1 MVGRAAGRA
10 ARGARLRRRTER
22 AEAPLAGRDDREY
35 RKYSSGK
42 NASAGMPRRRMQ
54 PDLQHRLPGLA
65 RQESMGR
72 AMKRVLAVRARCAA
86 LGAGAMV
93 VLLFT
98 SSASAQQTSGISG
111 LVRDTSGAV
120 LPGVT
125 VEAASPALIEK
136 VRTVVSDTEGRYN
149 ITDLR
154 PGTYAVTFSLAGFNA
169 LKRDGV
175 ELRSGFTATVNADLQ
190 VGALEETIT
199 VTGAAPLVDTQ
210 NTKQQTVVSAEL
222 LSVLPSAMKSLDSI
236 LAITPSVS
244 GAAGGVGGSAGTYRT
259 TSVNGSVHGKINGG
273 KITFDGMNVTN
284 SNSGTGAAGYIIN
297 GAVVE
302 EMAVESGGVTAESN
316 VSGFTVN
323 FIPKEGGN
331 TFRYGMS
338 GVYADSNMVA
348 DNLTDDLRA
357 RGLMT
362 TTKVE
367 RIYDFVPSVGGPI
380 RRDKLWFFYASRW
393 TGTRNQWAGTF
404 WNRTQDTP
412 FYTPGDP
419 AQREDEMW
427 SHGVRLTWQ
436 ASPRN
441 KVSAFLDTQHNVVK
455 GNVNSITTAPESV
468 AGWDFTP
475 QGLYQV
481 SWNSPLTS
489 KFLLEGGVSFAVS
502 AWPQFP
508 IGAATFDTISVLE
521 SANGFRYRAAAAYT
535 IPQDSHKWVQRFAAS
550 YVTGSHTFKAGFQL
564 EQGINS
570 GGSTID
576 HKVGFD
582 GRIIPGNVSY
592 TLLNGV
598 PNGITQ
604 YATPYEEQNRTRA
617 DLGIFAQDQWT
628 IRRLTLNMGL
638 RFDYFNGH
646 VPAQSVP
653 ASPFVPE
660 RTFDAVSGVPR
671 WFDLEPRLGGSYDLF
686 GDGRTALKASFGRY
700 VGKQGVVIA
709 RANNPM
715 VTSVTSV
722 NRTWTDANANFHPDC
737 DLRNGVANGECGPFD
752 NLNFGQVNITTR
764 YADDVIHGF
773 GKRDYLWDFAAEVQ
787 HQVRAG
793 VSLNTGY
800 YRNWAGNFNV
810 TDNLEVTPGD
820 FSPFC
825 VTAPSDSRLPGGGG
839 YPVCGLYDVS
849 PGKFG
854 RVNNLVR
861 QASDFGKQSRV
872 SDFISATIQTRL
884 ASGFQIGGGIDAGR
898 TVTDN
903 CFVVDSPQ
911 QLLNC
916 RVERPFSAQT
926 QLKMNV
932 SHRLPAG
939 FVISGIFKNESALR
953 TASGGETLSIEA
965 NYAARNAEILPTL
978 GRNLSAC
985 GGRTPCTA
993 TATVPLVAPYEL
1005 FEDRLSQLDLRVT
1018 KLFELG
1024 RMRLQANVDMYNAL
1038 NASPVTSVNTA
1049 YGSRWLLPAQILEG
1063 RMIQL
1068 SGNLTF

>member
-1 MVGRAAGRA
+1 MV
-10 ARGARLRRRTER
+10 RLVGVGVVTGS
-22 AEAPLAGRDDREY
+22 LFL
-35 RKYSSGK
+35 
-42 NASAGMPRRRMQ
+42 SA
-54 PDLQHRLPGLA
+54 
-65 RQESMGR
+65 
-72 AMKRVLAVRARCAA
+72 V
-86 LGAGAMV
+86 
-93 VLLFT
+93 
-98 SSASAQQTSGISG
+98 SAHAQQTSGISG
-111 LVRDTSGAV
+111 LVQDTSGAV

-136 VRTVVSDTEGRYN
+136 VRTVVTDAEGRYN

-154 PGTYAVTFSLAGFNA
+154 PGTYAVTFTLAGFRS

-175 ELRSGFTATVNADLQ
+175 DLRSGFTATVNADLQ

-236 LAITPSVS
+236 LAITPAVS

-259 TSVNGSVHGKINGG
+259 TSVNGSYHGKINGG

-284 SNSGTGAAGYIIN
+284 TNNGTGAAGYIIN

-302 EMAVESGGVTAESN
+302 EMAVESGGVMAESN

-331 TFRYGMS
+331 SFRYGLS
-338 GVYADSNMVA
+338 GAFADASLVA
-348 DNLTDDLRA
+348 DNLTDELKA
-357 RGLMT
+357 RGLTT

-412 FYTPGDP
+412 IYTPGDP
-419 AQREDEMW
+419 AQREDDMW

-441 KVSAFLDTQHNVVK
+441 KISAFVDTQHNVVK
-455 GNVNSITTAPESV
+455 GSVNSITTAPEAV

-481 SWNSPLTS
+481 SWNSPRTS
-489 KFLLEGGVSFAVS
+489 KFLLEAGASFAVS

-508 IGAATFDTISVLE
+508 IGAATFDTISILE
-521 SANGFRYRAAAAYT
+521 SSNGFRYRAAEAYI
-535 IPQDSHKWVQRFAAS
+535 IPQDAHKWAQKFSAS
-550 YVTGSHTFKAGFQL
+550 YVTGSHTFKTGFQL

-570 GGSTID
+570 AGSTID

-582 GRIIPGNVSY
+582 GRIIDGNVSY
-592 TLLNGV
+592 TLLNGA
-598 PNGITQ
+598 PNRITQ
-604 YATPYEEQNRTRA
+604 YSTPYEEQNRTRA

-628 IRRLTLNMGL
+628 IRRLTLNLGL
-638 RFDYFNGH
+638 RFDYYNGH

-653 ASPFVPE
+653 ATPFVPE
-660 RTFDAVSGVPR
+660 RNFAAVSGVPR
-671 WFDLEPRLGGSYDLF
+671 WYDLNPRLGGSYDLF
-686 GDGRTALKASFGRY
+686 GNGRTALKASLGRY

-715 VTSVTSV
+715 VTSVTTV
-722 NRTWTDANANFHPDC
+722 NRTWVDTNGDFHPDC

-752 NLNFGQVNITTR
+752 NVNFGKVNITTR
-764 YADDVIHGF
+764 YSDDVIHGF
-773 GKRDYLWDFAAEVQ
+773 GVRDYLWDVSAEVQ

-793 VSLNTGY
+793 VSINAGY

-810 TDNLEVTPGD
+810 TDNLAVTPED
-820 FSPFC
+820 FSPYC

-849 PGKFG
+849 VAKFG
-854 RVNNLVR
+854 QVNNLVR
-861 QASDFGKQSRV
+861 QASDFGSQSRV
-872 SDFISATIQTRL
+872 NDFVSATIQTRL
-884 ASGFQIGGGIDAGR
+884 ASGFQIGGGVDTGR
-898 TVTDN
+898 TVTDQ

-916 RVERPFSAQT
+916 HIVRPFSAQT
-926 QLKMNV
+926 QIKLNA

-939 FVISGIFKNESALR
+939 FVISAIFKNESALR
-953 TASGGETLSIEA
+953 TAAGGETLSIEA
-965 NYAARNAEILPTL
+965 NYAARNAEIAPTL
-978 GRNLSAC
+978 GRNLAAC
-985 GGRTPCTA
+985 GGRVPCTA
-993 TATVPLVAPYEL
+993 TATIPLVAPYEL
-1005 FEDRLSQLDLRVT
+1005 FEDRLNQLDMRLT
-1018 KLFELG
+1018 KIFEMG
-1024 RMRLQANVDMYNAL
+1024 RMRLQTNVDLYNAL
-1038 NASPVTSVNTA
+1038 NAAPVTSVNTT